1 MRKKLITYV
10 LVLFS
15 CIQLFGQQFSLK
27 DCLDYAKQNN
37 SNIRI
42 SLYDSEVSGQVVKEQ
57 IGTALPQIDITGTLT
72 DNLKVSTSLL
82 PGILFGQPGTM
93 IPVKMGVKYNSV
105 ATAKLTQKVFDPSF
119 WVALKAANISDDL
132 SKQNLQKTDE
142 QTAYDVSAAYYKA
155 IILKMQLS
163 NLSAILKA
171 SEKNLTSAELKFA
184 NGMVKKVDVDKI
196 KISYNNTKSQVDQ
209 AELNYR
215 QALNTLKY
223 QMGMP
228 VEQEITPGGT
238 LPEVESYFQKENNE
252 QLNIHNR
259 IDYQILQTNVRLYEA
274 DKENKVASYL
284 PTLSFNANFGYTA
297 MRNDFDFF
305 KSKPWFNSS
314 SIGLELKIPVFSG
327 FSRYSRV
334 EQASLNLDIAREKL
348 KQSEQAIKVEV
359 SNYDIQYTNAIDNI
373 KNEKDNLDL
382 AESVYN
388 NMQLEYSQGTGSSL
402 ELTQAESSL
411 RETQNNYY
419 NRLLTLYIARL
430 DLEKSKGTL
439 NNFINNLR

>member
-1 MRKKLITYV
+1 MNKKLITYV

-15 CIQLFGQQFSLK
+15 CVKLFSQEFTLK

-42 SLYDSEVSGQVVKEQ
+42 SLFDSEISDKVVKEQ
-57 IGTALPQIDITGTLT
+57 IGTALPQIDITGTVT

-119 WVALKAANISDDL
+119 WVALKAANISDEL

-142 QTAYDVSAAYYKA
+142 QTTYDVSAAYYKA
-155 IILKMQLS
+155 IILRMQLA

-171 SEKNLTSAELKFA
+171 SEKTLASVELKFN
-184 NGMVKKVDVDKI
+184 NGIVKKVDVDKI
-196 KISYNNTKSQVDQ
+196 KISYNNTKSQVEQ

-215 QALNTLKY
+215 QALNLLKY
-223 QMGMP
+223 QIGMP
-228 VEQEITPGGT
+228 VEKDITPGGT
-238 LPEVESYFQKENNE
+238 LPEVESYFRNRNKES
-252 QLNIHNR
+252 LNLSDR

-274 DKENKVASYL
+274 DKENKIASYL
-284 PTLSFNANFGYTA
+284 PTLSFNANFAYTA

-334 EQASLNLDIAREKL
+334 EQAGLNLDIAREKL
-348 KQSEQAIKVEV
+348 KLSEQAIKVEV
-359 SNYDIQYTNAIDNI
+359 SNYDIQYTNALTNI
-373 KNEKDNLDL
+373 KNEKENLEL

-419 NRLLTLYIARL
+419 TRLLTLYIARL

-439 NNFINNLR
+439 NNFITNLK